1 MKKEMNLMEHVVYQ
15 FYQELN
21 EFINKEIQPYP
32 LEIRKYTDEYYV
44 IGDNLKKLGE
54 VSLMHGGDRNSKFV
68 FIIQIRK
75 PYIVSV
81 VEWKNEVFPQEKIFT
96 FVNQKIV
103 SLLQEN
109 SFQGI
114 CDIRFGRSRETLK
127 DRHVFGYFYQSLLS
141 MIESIPNINERMGPD
156 GDFQYNGG
164 KCVGLFQIEITSS
177 GLILKKRKETYERT
191 IQSIEDWEELYRVLQ
206 EKEEELIAVKEKI
219 NQYIHDVPHA
229 KWEHSDCLTISR
241 ETIFVHLQVI
251 VVNGEFQYIF
261 RINPYQEIICKD
273 INEVFQS
280 IKQRIDA
287 YK

>member
-1 MKKEMNLMEHVVYQ
+1 MEQLVYQ

-44 IGDNLKKLGE
+44 VGDNLKKLGE
-54 VSLMHGGDRNSKFV
+54 VSLMHGGDRNSNFV
-68 FIIQIRK
+68 FSIQIRK
-75 PYIVSV
+75 PYIISV

-114 CDIRFGRSRETLK
+114 CDIRFGRSRETFK
-127 DRHVFGYFYQSLLS
+127 DRHVFGNFYQSLLS
-141 MIESIPNINERMGPD
+141 IIENIPNINVRMGPD

-177 GLILKKRKETYERT
+177 GLLLKKRRETHERM
-191 IQSIEDWEELYRVLQ
+191 IQSIQDWEELNHTLQ
-206 EKEEELIAVKEKI
+206 EKEKELVAIKEKI
-219 NQYIHDVPHA
+219 NQYIQDVPHA
-229 KWEHSDCLTISR
+229 KWEHHDCLSIEK

-251 VVNGEFQYIF
+251 IVNGEFQYIF
-261 RINPYQEIICKD
+261 RINPHQEIICKD
-273 INEVFQS
+273 IHEVFQN